1 MLANTKQL
9 IWKSDVLTVKGLDL
23 QLGGKKLFEEAAFDL
38 HRGSRVCLLGR
49 NGAGKSTLFNW
60 LSEEAKNPAH
70 PWSVYLVEQELPPTD
85 FSAVQ
90 TVLAADLERGAL
102 WQRRAEL
109 EVKQEADELT
119 DAEFQEYQEV
129 CEELQ
134 ARRSEADEP
143 EVQKI
148 LKGLGFSPQ
157 QASRPLRELSGG
169 WRARVAIAR
178 GLFMK
183 PQLLLLD
190 EPTNHIDLAAAVWL
204 AEFCESWPNTLAVIT
219 HNAHFAH
226 TVCNH
231 VWQLNQRTIR
241 SYKCTYN
248 MYVKQRDQDY
258 KKQVEDWKQIEKQVQ
273 AIKAKGTPDTQ
284 QKVMAF
290 IQQKQAE
297 GVRPPERRYAPRFV
311 LYGDDHQSSAKTSLI
326 DVTEASVGYSPD
338 TPPILTDLT
347 FAIYPQTITALVGP
361 NGAGKTTFLRLLTDE
376 LAQTTGAV
384 NRKPGLRTCFFH
396 QHFYHDLPQDSTPL
410 QYIQSV
416 AAASL
421 QGKPDEIRRLL
432 GMTGMDG
439 PTQALEIKHLSGGQ
453 KARVYFAAIAAQQ
466 PDILILDEP
475 SNHLDMETSDALL
488 IALKEF
494 QGAVVIVSH
503 DLAFLEELD
512 PDVWEITQ
520 GRLKRLGHG
529 CTALAKYINSSLK
542 EPEPKVKESPV
553 ERDPTKC
560 IPMKDLTPEQRRA
573 RQAAIKSFF
582 DKGMRAKRERQR
594 LRLEAEAKL
603 TQ

>member
-1 MLANTKQL
+1 MLSNTKQF

-23 QLGGKKLFEEAAFDL
+23 QLGGKRLFEEASFDL

-60 LSEEAKNPAH
+60 LAAEANHPAH

-90 TVLAADLERGAL
+90 TVLAADMERGAL

-109 EVKQEADELT
+109 ELKQEQEDVELT
-119 DAEFQEYQEV
+119 DTEFEEYQQV

-134 ARRSEADEP
+134 ARKADADAP

-148 LKGLGFSPQ
+148 LKGLGFSDI
-157 QASRPLRELSGG
+157 QASRPLKELSGG

-241 SYKCTYN
+241 SYKCSYN

-258 KKQVEDWKQIEKQVQ
+258 KKQLEDWKHIEKQVQ
-273 AIKAKGTPDTQ
+273 AIKAKGSPDTQ
-284 QKVMAF
+284 QKIQAF
-290 IQQKQAE
+290 IQQKQAD
-297 GVRPPERRYAPRFV
+297 GIRPPERRYAPRFV
-311 LYGDDHQSSAKTSLI
+311 LYGDEQQSTTKTSLI
-326 DVTEASVGYSPD
+326 DVRDASVGYSPD
-338 TPPILTDLT
+338 SPPILSNLT
-347 FAIYPQTITALVGP
+347 FAIYPRTITALVGP
-361 NGAGKTTFLRLLTDE
+361 NGAGKTTFLRLLTGD
-376 LAQTTGAV
+376 LTQTSGTV

-396 QHFYHDLPQDSTPL
+396 QHFYHDLPQDSTPI
-410 QYIQSV
+410 QYIQAV

-421 QGKPDEIRRLL
+421 QGKPDEFRRIL

-439 PTQALEIKHLSGGQ
+439 TTQNLEIKHLSGGQ

-475 SNHLDMETSDALL
+475 SNHLDMETSEALL
-488 IALKEF
+488 VALKEF

-503 DLAFLEELD
+503 DLAFLEELN
-512 PDVWEITQ
+512 PEVWEIVHGQ
-520 GRLKRLGHG
+520 LKCIGHG
-529 CTALAKYINSSLK
+529 CTALTKYINAALK
-542 EPEPKVKESPV
+542 EPESDVKEV
-553 ERDPTKC
+553 HTKRDPTKY
-560 IPMKDLTPEQRRA
+560 ISMDQLTPEQRRS
-573 RQAAIKSFF
+573 RQASIKSFF
-582 DKGMRAKRERQR
+582 DKANMQKETRRRRAQEIV
-594 LRLEAEAKL
+594 
-603 TQ
+603 

>member
-1 MLANTKQL
+1 MLSNTKQL
-9 IWKSDVLTVKGLDL
+9 IWKQDVLTVKGLDL
-23 QLGGKKLFEEAAFDL
+23 QLGGKRLFEEASFDL
-38 HRGSRVCLLGR
+38 HQNSRVCLLGR

-60 LSEEAKNPAH
+60 LAEEAKNPVH

-90 TVLAADLERGAL
+90 TVLAADMERGTL

-109 EVKQEADELT
+109 ELKQEAAELS

-134 ARRSEADEP
+134 ARKADADAP

-148 LKGLGFSPQ
+148 LKGLGFSEA
-157 QASRPLRELSGG
+157 QAARPLKELSGG

-231 VWQLNQRTIR
+231 IWQLNQRTIR
-241 SYKCTYN
+241 SYKCSYN

-258 KKQVEDWKQIEKQVQ
+258 KKQVEDWKQVEKQLQ
-273 AIKAKGTPDTQ
+273 AIKSKGAPDTQ
-284 QKVMAF
+284 QKIQAF
-290 IQQKQAE
+290 IQQKQTD
-297 GVRPPERRYAPRFV
+297 GIRPPERRYAPRFV
-311 LYGDDHQSSAKTSLI
+311 LYDDEQSTTKTSLI
-326 DVTEASVGYSPD
+326 DVTEASVGYSHASS
-338 TPPILTDLT
+338 PILTDLT

-361 NGAGKTTFLRLLTDE
+361 NGAGKTTFLRLLTGE
-376 LAQTTGAV
+376 LTQTEGTV

-396 QHFYHDLPQDSTPL
+396 QHFYHDLPQDSTPIE
-410 QYIQSV
+410 YIQSV
-416 AAASL
+416 AAESL
-421 QGKPDEIRRLL
+421 QGKSDEIRRLL

-439 PTQALEIKHLSGGQ
+439 PTQNLQIKNLSGGQ

-475 SNHLDMETSDALL
+475 SNHLDMETSEALL
-488 IALKEF
+488 TALKEYR
-494 QGAVVIVSH
+494 GAVVIVSH
-503 DLAFLEELD
+503 DLAFLEELN
-512 PDVWEITQ
+512 PEVWEITN
-520 GRLKRLGHG
+520 GHLKKLGYG
-529 CTALAKYINSSLK
+529 VVALTKYINAALA
-542 EPEPKVKESPV
+542 EQEPKPAVPA
-553 ERDPTKC
+553 ERDPMKVIPFDQLPASTK
-560 IPMKDLTPEQRRA
+560 RA
-573 RQAAIKSFF
+573 RQAVIKAFF
-582 DKGMRAKRERQR
+582 DKGRRKFIERNR
-594 LRLEAEAKL
+594 KLLAE
-603 TQ
+603 TN

>member
-60 LSEEAKNPAH
+60 LAEEAKNPAH

-85 FSAVQ
+85 FSAAQ

-109 EVKQEADELT
+109 EVKQEAAELT
-119 DAEFQEYQEV
+119 DAEFQEYQDV

-148 LKGLGFSPQ
+148 LKGLGFSPE

-231 VWQLNQRTIR
+231 VWQLSQRTIR

-297 GVRPPERRYAPRFV
+297 GIRPPERRYAPRFV
-311 LYGDDHQSSAKTSLI
+311 LYDDDHQSSAKTSLI
-326 DVTEASVGYSPD
+326 DVTEASVGYSAD

-376 LAQTTGAV
+376 LTQTTGKV

-410 QYIQSV
+410 QYIQGV
-416 AAASL
+416 ASASL
-421 QGKPDEIRRLL
+421 QGKTDEIRRLL

-512 PDVWEITQ
+512 PEVWEISN
-520 GRLKRLGHG
+520 GYLKRLGHG

-542 EPEPKVKESPV
+542 DPEPKVKESPV

-560 IPMKDLTPEQRRA
+560 IPMKDLTPEQRRS
-573 RQAAIKSFF
+573 RQAAIKAFF
-582 DKGMRAKRERQR
+582 DKANKQKEERRRRRAE
-594 LRLEAEAKL
+594 EC

>member
-1 MLANTKQL
+1 MLSNTKQL
-9 IWKSDVLTVKGLDL
+9 IWKQDVLTVKGLDL
-23 QLGGKKLFEEAAFDL
+23 QLGGKRLFEEASFDL
-38 HRGSRVCLLGR
+38 HQNSRVCLLGR

-60 LSEEAKNPAH
+60 LAEEAKNPAH

-90 TVLAADLERGAL
+90 TVLAADMERGTL

-109 EVKQEADELT
+109 ELKQEAAELS

-134 ARRSEADEP
+134 ARKADADAP

-148 LKGLGFSPQ
+148 LKGLGFSEA
-157 QASRPLRELSGG
+157 QAARPLKELSGG

-241 SYKCTYN
+241 SYKCSYN

-258 KKQVEDWKQIEKQVQ
+258 TKQVEDWKLVEKQLQ
-273 AIKAKGTPDTQ
+273 TIKSKGAPDTQ
-284 QKVMAF
+284 QKIQAF
-290 IQQKQAE
+290 IQQKQAD
-297 GVRPPERRYAPRFV
+297 GIRPPERRYAPRFV
-311 LYGDDHQSSAKTSLI
+311 LYDDEQSTTKTSLI
-326 DVTEASVGYSPD
+326 DVTEASVGYSQASS
-338 TPPILTDLT
+338 PILTDLT

-361 NGAGKTTFLRLLTDE
+361 NGAGKTTFLRLLTGE
-376 LAQTTGAV
+376 LTQTAGTV

-396 QHFYHDLPQDSTPL
+396 QHFYHDLPQDSTPIE
-410 QYIQSV
+410 YIQSV
-416 AAASL
+416 AAESL
-421 QGKPDEIRRLL
+421 QGKSDEIRRLL

-439 PTQALEIKHLSGGQ
+439 PTQNLQIKHLSGGQ

-475 SNHLDMETSDALL
+475 SNHLDMETSEALL
-488 IALKEF
+488 TALKEYR
-494 QGAVVIVSH
+494 GAVVIVSH
-503 DLAFLEELD
+503 DLAFLEELN
-512 PDVWEITQ
+512 PEVWEITN
-520 GRLKRLGHG
+520 GHLKKLGYG
-529 CTALAKYINSSLK
+529 VVALTKYINAALA
-542 EPEPKVKESPV
+542 EQEPKPTAPA
-553 ERDPTKC
+553 ERDPMKVIPFDQLPASTK
-560 IPMKDLTPEQRRA
+560 RA
-573 RQAAIKSFF
+573 RQAAIKAFF
-582 DKGMRAKRERQR
+582 DKGRRQFIERNR
-594 LRLEAEAKL
+594 KL
-603 TQ
+603 FVATN

>member
-1 MLANTKQL
+1 MLSNTKQF

-23 QLGGKKLFEEAAFDL
+23 QLGGKRLFEEAAFDL

-60 LSEEAKNPAH
+60 LAEEAKNPAH

-90 TVLAADLERGAL
+90 TVLAADMERGAL

-109 EVKQEADELT
+109 ELKQEQEGTELSDT
-119 DAEFQEYQEV
+119 EFEEYQQV

-258 KKQVEDWKQIEKQVQ
+258 KKQLEDWKQIEKQIQ

-284 QKVMAF
+284 QKVQAF

-311 LYGDDHQSSAKTSLI
+311 LYGDDHQITAKTSLI

-376 LAQTTGAV
+376 LTQTTGSV

-410 QYIQSV
+410 QFIQSV

-421 QGKPDEIRRLL
+421 QGKPDEFRRLL

-439 PTQALEIKHLSGGQ
+439 PTQGLEIKHLSGGQ

-475 SNHLDMETSDALL
+475 SNHLDMETSEALL
-488 IALKEF
+488 TALKEF
-494 QGAVVIVSH
+494 QGAVLIVSH

-512 PDVWEITQ
+512 LEVWEIGQ
-520 GRLKRLGHG
+520 GQLKRLGHG
-529 CTALAKYINSSLK
+529 CTALTKYINAALRD
-542 EPEPKVKESPV
+542 PEPTVKPSA

-560 IPMKDLTPEQRRA
+560 IPMDQLTPGQRRA

-582 DKGMRAKRERQR
+582 DKGKKQKEERYRKAQ
-594 LRLEAEAKL
+594 EIA
-603 TQ
+603 

>member
-1 MLANTKQL
+1 MLSNTKQL
-9 IWKSDVLTVKGLDL
+9 IWKQDVLTVKGLDL
-23 QLGGKKLFEEAAFDL
+23 QLGGKRLFEEASFDL
-38 HRGSRVCLLGR
+38 HQNSRVCLLGR

-60 LSEEAKNPAH
+60 LAEEAKNPAH

-90 TVLAADLERGAL
+90 TVLAADMERGTL

-109 EVKQEADELT
+109 ELKQEAAELS

-134 ARRSEADEP
+134 ARKADADAP

-148 LKGLGFSPQ
+148 LKGLGFSEA
-157 QASRPLRELSGG
+157 QAARPLKELSGG

-178 GLFMK
+178 GLFMR

-241 SYKCTYN
+241 SYKCSYN

-258 KKQVEDWKQIEKQVQ
+258 TKQVEDWKLVEKQLQ
-273 AIKAKGTPDTQ
+273 TIKSKGAPDTQ
-284 QKVMAF
+284 QKIQAF
-290 IQQKQAE
+290 IQQKQAD
-297 GVRPPERRYAPRFV
+297 GIRPPERRYAPRFV
-311 LYGDDHQSSAKTSLI
+311 LYDDEQSTTKTSLI
-326 DVTEASVGYSPD
+326 DVTEASVGYSQASS
-338 TPPILTDLT
+338 PILTDLT

-361 NGAGKTTFLRLLTDE
+361 NGAGKTTFLRLLTGE
-376 LAQTTGAV
+376 LTQTAGTV

-396 QHFYHDLPQDSTPL
+396 QHFYHDLPQDSTPIE
-410 QYIQSV
+410 YIQSV
-416 AAASL
+416 AAESL
-421 QGKPDEIRRLL
+421 QGKSDEIRRLL

-439 PTQALEIKHLSGGQ
+439 PTQNLQIKHLSGGQ

-475 SNHLDMETSDALL
+475 SNHLDMETSEALL
-488 IALKEF
+488 TALKEYR
-494 QGAVVIVSH
+494 GAVVIVSH
-503 DLAFLEELD
+503 DLAFLEELN
-512 PDVWEITQ
+512 PEVWEITN
-520 GRLKRLGHG
+520 GHLKKLGYG
-529 CTALAKYINSSLK
+529 VVALTKYINAALA
-542 EPEPKVKESPV
+542 EQEPKPTAPA
-553 ERDPTKC
+553 ERDPMKVIPFDQLPASTK
-560 IPMKDLTPEQRRA
+560 RA
-573 RQAAIKSFF
+573 RQAAIKAFF
-582 DKGMRAKRERQR
+582 DKGRRQFIERNR
-594 LRLEAEAKL
+594 KL
-603 TQ
+603 FVATN

>member
-1 MLANTKQL
+1 MLSNTKQL
-9 IWKSDVLTVKGLDL
+9 IWKQDVLTVKGLDL
-23 QLGGKKLFEEAAFDL
+23 QLGGKRLFEEASFDL

-60 LSEEAKNPAH
+60 LAEEAKNPAH

-90 TVLAADLERGAL
+90 TVLAADMERGTL

-109 EVKQEADELT
+109 ELKQEAAELS

-134 ARRSEADEP
+134 ARKADADAP

-148 LKGLGFSPQ
+148 LKGLGFSET
-157 QASRPLRELSGG
+157 QAARPLKELSGG

-241 SYKCTYN
+241 SYKCSYN

-258 KKQVEDWKQIEKQVQ
+258 TKQVEDWKLVEKQLQ
-273 AIKAKGTPDTQ
+273 AIKAKGAPDTQ
-284 QKVMAF
+284 QKIQAF
-290 IQQKQAE
+290 IQQKQAD
-297 GVRPPERRYAPRFV
+297 GIRPPERRYAPRFV
-311 LYGDDHQSSAKTSLI
+311 LYDDEQSTTKTSLI
-326 DVTEASVGYSPD
+326 DVTEASVGYSQ
-338 TPPILTDLT
+338 TSPPILTDLT
-347 FAIYPQTITALVGP
+347 FAIYPRTITALVGP
-361 NGAGKTTFLRLLTDE
+361 NGAGKTTFLRLLTGE
-376 LAQTTGAV
+376 LTQTAGTV

-396 QHFYHDLPQDSTPL
+396 QHFYHDLPQDSTPIE
-410 QYIQSV
+410 YIQSV
-416 AAASL
+416 AAESL
-421 QGKPDEIRRLL
+421 QGKSDEIRRLL

-439 PTQALEIKHLSGGQ
+439 PTQNLEIKHLSGGQ

-475 SNHLDMETSDALL
+475 SNHLDMETSEALL
-488 IALKEF
+488 TALKEYR
-494 QGAVVIVSH
+494 GAVVIVSH
-503 DLAFLEELD
+503 DLAFLEELS
-512 PDVWEITQ
+512 PEVWEISQ
-520 GRLKRLGHG
+520 GHLKKVGYG
-529 CTALAKYINSSLK
+529 VVALTKYINSALAEQEQK
-542 EPEPKVKESPV
+542 PTVPTD
-553 ERDPTKC
+553 RDPMKVIPFDQLPASTK
-560 IPMKDLTPEQRRA
+560 RA
-573 RQAAIKSFF
+573 RQAALKAFF
-582 DKGMRAKRERQR
+582 DKGRRKVIERNR
-594 LRLEAEAKL
+594 KLLAEME
-603 TQ
+603 

>member
-1 MLANTKQL
+1 MLSNTKQL
-9 IWKSDVLTVKGLDL
+9 IWKHDVLTVKGLDL
-23 QLGGKKLFEEAAFDL
+23 QLGGKRLFEEASFDL

-60 LSEEAKNPAH
+60 LAEEAKNPAH

-90 TVLAADLERGAL
+90 TVLAADMDRGTL

-109 EVKQEADELT
+109 DLKQETAELD
-119 DAEFQEYQEV
+119 DAEFQEYQQV
-129 CEELQ
+129 CEELE
-134 ARRSEADEP
+134 ARKADADAP

-148 LKGLGFSPQ
+148 LKGLGFSET
-157 QASRPLRELSGG
+157 QASRPLKELSGG

-204 AEFCESWPNTLAVIT
+204 AEFCQSWPNTLAVIT

-231 VWQLNQRTIR
+231 IWHLNQRTIR
-241 SYKCTYN
+241 SYKCSYN
-248 MYVKQRDQDY
+248 MYVRQRDQDY
-258 KKQVEDWKQIEKQVQ
+258 QKQLEDWKLVEKQLQ

-284 QKVMAF
+284 QKVQAF

-311 LYGDDHQSSAKTSLI
+311 LYDDEHPSTAKTSLI
-326 DVTEASVGYSPD
+326 DVTDGAVGYSP
-338 TPPILTDLT
+338 TAAPILTDLT

-361 NGAGKTTFLRLLTDE
+361 NGAGKTTFLRLLTGE
-376 LAQTTGAV
+376 LAPTTGTL
-384 NRKPGLRTCFFH
+384 NSKLGLRTCFFH
-396 QHFYHDLPQDSTPL
+396 QHFYHDLPQDSTPI

-416 AAASL
+416 AAQSL
-421 QGKPDEIRRLL
+421 TPDNIRRLL
-432 GMTGMDG
+432 GMTGMDSQ
-439 PTQALEIKHLSGGQ
+439 TQNLEIKNLSGGQ

-475 SNHLDMETSDALL
+475 SNHLDMETSEALL
-488 IALKEF
+488 TALKEF
-494 QGAVVIVSH
+494 RGAVVIVSH
-503 DLAFLEELD
+503 DLTFLEELD
-512 PDVWEITQ
+512 PEVWEITQ
-520 GRLKRLGHG
+520 GHLKKLGHG
-529 CTALAKYINSSLK
+529 TVALTKYINSALAEEK
-542 EPEPKVKESPV
+542 PAAPADHDPVKCVPFNELPAS
-553 ERDPTKC
+553 TK
-560 IPMKDLTPEQRRA
+560 RA
-573 RQAAIKSFF
+573 RQAAIKALF
-582 DKGMRAKRERQR
+582 DRGRKQFIERNR
-594 LRLEAEAKL
+594 KLLAEMEA
-603 TQ
+603 